1 MARPLLFPIWS
12 FCIVFQL
19 CSCKTQVLFEQSKDT
34 PSQSDS
40 LFLKV
45 TSGNQY
51 VIRKNDKLNIS
62 IWNNDDISVGSIY
75 GIYNSDPGYGKW
87 LLVDENGEIAIPRLG
102 NLKVKGLTIIQ
113 LREMLRQK
121 LSETIKQP
129 IIDIKVLN
137 KEVTILGQIK
147 TPGQIHLEKENYTL
161 TDIISMAGDF
171 DLYSDKSKI
180 QVIREINDTPRSIKV
195 NLTTMKGF
203 QNNNIQILPGDIVYV
218 TPRKAQQWDKRAGSI
233 IIPAASAITAM
244 LLIFKTFF

>member
-1 MARPLLFPIWS
+1 
-12 FCIVFQL
+12 
-19 CSCKTQVLFEQSKDT
+19 
-34 PSQSDS
+34 
-40 LFLKV
+40 
-45 TSGNQY
+45 
-51 VIRKNDKLNIS
+51 
-62 IWNNDDISVGSIY
+62 
-75 GIYNSDPGYGKW
+75 
-87 LLVDENGEIAIPRLG
+87 
-102 NLKVKGLTIIQ
+102 
-113 LREMLRQK
+113 
-121 LSETIKQP
+121 
-129 IIDIKVLN
+129 VLN